1 MVRIAFFLGIL
12 FFGLNSFAQ
21 GRGETVRFQDY
32 VGPGNLM
39 ARVAIE
45 KGFCEKAGLK
55 CQLQV
60 LASGP
65 LGVQALMAKSIDA
78 GFFTNTVMVGPV
90 SQGAKIK
97 MVVGAATANPAI
109 LIAGNHLAFPNAD
122 KQWPHFMPDLRG
134 KKIGVPARGS
144 LMEFILT
151 WMVVKSGMKTDDV
164 TIVAVGGPDTAY
176 GALVSKQVDALM
188 MFEPAGSMCAV
199 LGTCKVVWRAAT
211 DRQPA
216 EMFAHNSGGNGIVL
230 TQDYIDRNPHVVDA
244 ITQVFK
250 EADVFI
256 NNPANFEE
264 VIQIT
269 RKYYRLEIPRGDDVI
284 RYSIKLAI
292 DSKNYVARL
301 DRKALQ
307 AQLDFMVETKM
318 VEKLPPLSSFILA
331 TAP

>member
-1 MVRIAFFLGIL
+1 MEKLLALIAGVFLC
-12 FFGLNSFAQ
+12 LNSFAQ
-21 GRGETVRFQDY
+21 GKGETVRFQDY

-45 KGFCEKAGLK
+45 KGLCEKAGIK

-65 LGVQALMAKSIDA
+65 LGVQALMSKSIEA
-78 GFFTNTVMVGPV
+78 GFFTNVVMVGPV
-90 SQGAKIK
+90 SQGAKMK
-97 MVVGAATANPAI
+97 MVVGAATSNPAI
-109 LIAGNHLAFPNAD
+109 LIAGNHATFPNASRP
-122 KQWPHFMPDLRG
+122 WPQFRVDLKG
-134 KKIGVPARGS
+134 KKVGVPARGS
-144 LMEFILT
+144 LMEFILA
-151 WMVVKSGMKTDDV
+151 WMLTKSGMKTDDV

-188 MFEPAGSMCAV
+188 MFDPAGSMCAV
-199 LGTCKVVWRAAT
+199 LSTCKVIWRAAT
-211 DRQPA
+211 DSQPA
-216 EMFAHNSGGNGIVL
+216 EMFSHNSGGNGIVL
-230 TQDYIDRNPHVVDA
+230 TQDFIERNPHLVEA
-244 ITQVFK
+244 IISVFK
-250 EADVFI
+250 EADAFI

-269 RKYYRLEIPRGDDVI
+269 RKYFRLEVPRGDEII

-307 AQLDFMVETKM
+307 AQLDFMLETKM
-318 VEKLPPLSSFILA
+318 VDKLPPLSSFVMA
-331 TAP
+331 NAP

>member
-1 MVRIAFFLGIL
+1 MAKLLALIAGL
-12 FFGLNSFAQ
+12 FICLNCSAQ
-21 GRGETVRFQDY
+21 GKGETVRFQDY

-45 KGFCEKAGLK
+45 KGLCEKAGIK

-65 LGVQALMAKSIDA
+65 LGVQALMSKSIEA
-78 GFFTNTVMVGPV
+78 GFFTNVVMVGPV
-90 SQGAKIK
+90 SQGARIK

-109 LIAGNHLAFPNAD
+109 LIAGNHSSFPNAS
-122 KQWPHFMPDLRG
+122 KPWPQFMLDLKG
-134 KKIGVPARGS
+134 KKVGVPARGS
-144 LMEFILT
+144 LMEFILA
-151 WMVVKSGMKTDDV
+151 WMLTKSGMKTDDV

-188 MFEPAGSMCAV
+188 MFDPTGSMCAV
-199 LGTCKVVWRAAT
+199 LNTCKVVWRAAT
-211 DRQPA
+211 DPQPA
-216 EMFAHNSGGNGIVL
+216 EMYAHNSGGNGIVL
-230 TQDYIDRNPHVVDA
+230 TQEFIDRNPHVVDA
-244 ITQVFK
+244 IISVFK
-250 EADVFI
+250 EADAFI

-264 VIQIT
+264 VVQIT
-269 RKYYRLEIPRGDDVI
+269 RKYFRLEVPRGDEII

-307 AQLDFMVETKM
+307 AQLDFMLETKM
-318 VEKLPPLSSFILA
+318 VDKLPPLSSFVFA
-331 TAP
+331 NAP